1 MWIYLHQ
8 SLCFHI
14 LIGENQLLFNG
25 KKDCSSNPLGAPLAH
40 HYIFFPVW
48 KAMPNAPGFKRFSR
62 LSLWDA
68 DRSHLVT
75 ISKGCLPFSSKAKW
89 AQHWIYIYIYQL
101 HKLLHFSW
109 VACPNHQLLG
119 IHKFIKFLG
128 CLCGVG
134 EPQYVFQTPNVF
146 CYKKNTRFSSLAA
159 PSYVLSRKKQLGFFH
174 LWWQIFQWFI
184 QFSGFAISSCPPYQ
198 TSQKQVEGALTMM
211 DGGNSDKFHH
221 SRFKGWPNGGNVSLV
236 AMICPKAGSLE
247 IWEPQRLS
255 GSLDT
260 WSSFPSSSE
269 HLSARPLEA
278 NHSKFSKAITFCWG
292 AWFFGLKEGKGGKWC
307 ENRNMCRVGWMA
319 LEKQD
324 ILTAHLYK
332 SKRSWNAW
340 MKWYWKSKRL
350 VWRKNC
356 NELAGNL
363 RQIHQFH
370 GWSWGP
376 NKKVSCQ
383 TSVGNHTLFN
393 LKTPARTEQDF
404 LPQIWPF
411 CLANFWSCKP
421 TLT

>member
-25 KKDCSSNPLGAPLAH
+25 KKDCSSNPLGDPLAH

-48 KAMPNAPGFKRFSR
+48 KTMPNAPGFKRFSR

-89 AQHWIYIYIYQL
+89 AQPWIYIYIYQL

-128 CLCGVG
+128 CLRGVG

-146 CYKKNTRFSSLAA
+146 CCKKKRFSSLAA
-159 PSYVLSRKKQLGFFH
+159 PSYVLSRKKRLGFFH

-198 TSQKQVEGALTMM
+198 TSQKQVEGALTIM

-221 SRFKGWPNGGNVSLV
+221 LRFKGWPNGGNVSLV
-236 AMICPKAGSLE
+236 AIICPKAGSLE

-255 GSLDT
+255 ESLDT

-307 ENRNMCRVGWMA
+307 ENKNMCRVGWMA
-319 LEKQD
+319 LEKQVTFWQLIFVKVKDHETLGWND
-324 ILTAHLYK
+324 IEN
-332 SKRSWNAW
+332 RR
-340 MKWYWKSKRL
+340 RL
-350 VWRKNC
+350 VLGKQN
-356 NELAGNL
+356 
-363 RQIHQFH
+363 
-370 GWSWGP
+370 P
-376 NKKVSCQ
+376 
-383 TSVGNHTLFN
+383 
-393 LKTPARTEQDF
+393 
-404 LPQIWPF
+404 
-411 CLANFWSCKP
+411 
-421 TLT
+421 

>member
-146 CYKKNTRFSSLAA
+146 CYKKKHPVFFPRSSIIRF
-159 PSYVLSRKKQLGFFH
+159 VKKETAWVF
-174 LWWQIFQWFI
+174 
-184 QFSGFAISSCPPYQ
+184 P
-198 TSQKQVEGALTMM
+198 
-211 DGGNSDKFHH
+211 
-221 SRFKGWPNGGNVSLV
+221 SLV
-236 AMICPKAGSLE
+236 ANFPMIHPVFRLCYIFMSPLSNITETGGGS
-247 IWEPQRLS
+247 
-255 GSLDT
+255 
-260 WSSFPSSSE
+260 F
-269 HLSARPLEA
+269 
-278 NHSKFSKAITFCWG
+278 NHHGRGQFW
-292 AWFFGLKEGKGGKWC
+292 
-307 ENRNMCRVGWMA
+307 
-319 LEKQD
+319 
-324 ILTAHLYK
+324 
-332 SKRSWNAW
+332 
-340 MKWYWKSKRL
+340 
-350 VWRKNC
+350 
-356 NELAGNL
+356 
-363 RQIHQFH
+363 QIPPF
-370 GWSWGP
+370 
-376 NKKVSCQ
+376 KV
-383 TSVGNHTLFN
+383 
-393 LKTPARTEQDF
+393 
-404 LPQIWPF
+404 
-411 CLANFWSCKP
+411 
-421 TLT
+421 

>member
-1 MWIYLHQ
+1 M
-8 SLCFHI
+8 
-14 LIGENQLLFNG
+14 
-25 KKDCSSNPLGAPLAH
+25 PLD
-40 HYIFFPVW
+40 
-48 KAMPNAPGFKRFSR
+48 
-62 LSLWDA
+62 LSGSA
-68 DRSHLVT
+68 
-75 ISKGCLPFSSKAKW
+75 GCLCGTPTEVTWWLSARVAYLS
-89 AQHWIYIYIYQL
+89 AQKQSEPSTEYIYIYQL